1 MRTPT
6 EYELKHGPLYDPV
19 KAHQYYLR
27 TRQLKGRRKGTAED
41 YDVDSRA
48 ENRAQQ
54 RRALAK
60 VNGADP
66 RTGKKMGQIH
76 REARARQRKELTQ
89 QVDRLQARLGKLEAL
104 IQKRETEATSEDRK
118 SKAKKERASKE
129 REKPKSAAEK
139 AEAARESEKYRKKHK
154 QELKNEAKDASDK
167 SGGGS
172 SSDKKKSGLKRRSTE
187 DLKAMATK
195 VRGQIAVAKQKL
207 AAL

>member
-27 TRQLKGRRKGTAED
+27 TRELKGRKRG
-41 YDVDSRA
+41 RA
-48 ENRAQQ
+48 EEPRAAGSVGQGLSIV
-54 RRALAK
+54 RS
-60 VNGADP
+60 NGRDP
-66 RTGKKMGQIH
+66 RTGKQMGQIH
-76 REARARQRKELTQ
+76 REARARQREALKQ
-89 QVDRLQARLGKLEAL
+89 QIDGLQARLGKLEAL
-104 IQKRETEATSEDRK
+104 IHKRETEAASEDRK

-187 DLKAMATK
+187 DLQAMATK